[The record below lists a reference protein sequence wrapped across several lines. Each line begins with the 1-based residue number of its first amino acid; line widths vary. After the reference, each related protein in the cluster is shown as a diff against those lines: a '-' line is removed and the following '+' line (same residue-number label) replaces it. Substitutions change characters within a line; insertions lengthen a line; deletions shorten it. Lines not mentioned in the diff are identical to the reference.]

1 MINKNIFIAGLCLS
15 VWISIGAQA
24 NMPANAK
31 LSLDK
36 NDIKVWTYRDAT
48 NSAMSYKAETHI
60 NVPIEQAVAL
70 VLDVEHSSGWAPY
83 VAKAEVLSRDDKKGE
98 FTLYMVLDFPF
109 PLKDR
114 DLVVKG
120 RVSKDAQGVIRI
132 QNNAIAEGKA
142 INPDYVRLKR
152 YQGHW
157 TFERLDAT
165 RVKVTTSG
173 FADPE
178 GSIPSKVANLFV
190 EQQPYQMLQ
199 KMKAALAKHPKLP
212 ALPASLK

>member
-1 MINKNIFIAGLCLS
+1 MINKNILKAGLCLS
-15 VWISIGAQA
+15 VWISIAAQA
-24 NMPANAK
+24 NIPANAK
-31 LSLDK
+31 LSLNK
-36 NDIKVWTYRDAT
+36 NDIKVWTYRDAS

-70 VLDVEHSSGWAPY
+70 VLDVEHSSRWAPY
-83 VAKAEVLSRDDKKGE
+83 VAKAEVLSRDEKNGE

-120 RVSKDAQGVIRI
+120 RISKDSKGVISI
-132 QNNAIAEGKA
+132 QNSAIAEGKA
-142 INPDYVRLKR
+142 IQPDYVRLKR
-152 YQGHW
+152 YQGNW
-157 TFERLDAT
+157 TFQRLDAT

-178 GSIPSKVANLFV
+178 GAIPAKVANMFV

-199 KMKAALAKHPKLP
+199 KMKAELAKNPKLP
-212 ALPASLK
+212 ALPALLK

>member
-1 MINKNIFIAGLCLS
+1 MTNKNILKAALCICAL
-15 VWISIGAQA
+15 ISTSTQA
-24 NMPANAK
+24 NIPANAK
-31 LSLDK
+31 LSLNK

-48 NSAMSYKAETHI
+48 NAAMSYKAETTL

-70 VLDVEHSSGWAPY
+70 VLDVEHSSRWAPY
-83 VAKAEVLSRDDKKGE
+83 VAKAEILSRDEKKGE

-114 DLVVKG
+114 DLVVQG
-120 RVSKDAQGVIRI
+120 RITKDAKGVIRI
-132 QNNAIAEGKA
+132 QNSAITTGKA
-142 INPDYVRLKR
+142 IQPDYVRLKR
-152 YQGHW
+152 YQGNW
-157 TFERLDAT
+157 TFQRLDAT

-178 GSIPSKVANLFV
+178 GAIPAKVANMFV

-199 KMKAALAKHPKLP
+199 KMKAELAKNPSLP
-212 ALPASLK
+212 ALPAVLK

>member
-1 MINKNIFIAGLCLS
+1 MTNKNILKAALCICAL
-15 VWISIGAQA
+15 ISTSTQA
-24 NMPANAK
+24 NIPANAK
-31 LSLDK
+31 LSLNK

-48 NSAMSYKAETHI
+48 NAAMSYKAETTL

-70 VLDVEHSSGWAPY
+70 VLDVEHSSRWAPY
-83 VAKAEVLSRDDKKGE
+83 VAKAEILSRDEKKGE

-114 DLVVKG
+114 DLVVQG
-120 RVSKDAQGVIRI
+120 RITKDAKGVIRI
-132 QNNAIAEGKA
+132 QNSAIATGKA
-142 INPDYVRLKR
+142 IQPDYVRLKR
-152 YQGHW
+152 YQGNW
-157 TFERLDAT
+157 TFQRLDAT

-178 GSIPSKVANLFV
+178 GAIPAKVANMFV

-199 KMKAALAKHPKLP
+199 KMKAELAKNPSLP
-212 ALPASLK
+212 ALPAVLK